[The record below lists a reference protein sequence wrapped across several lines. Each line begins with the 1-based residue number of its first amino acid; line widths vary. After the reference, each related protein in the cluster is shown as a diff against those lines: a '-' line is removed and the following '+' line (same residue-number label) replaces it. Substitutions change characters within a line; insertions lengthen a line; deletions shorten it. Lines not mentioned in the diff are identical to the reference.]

1 MYANQFIR
9 VAKEV
14 AKCPMCKNEQL
25 DGDNGTLSCDEHHIT
40 RTCPCG
46 FIFSY
51 DIRNGVDRPS
61 VRRHIQ
67 GILKRMREQDFD
79 GRRVEFTGKVG
90 ATRKSFM
97 LGGELH
103 TAWYTQLTT
112 TNGNVVTINDAESPV
127 GMMEAETRYLAIKKG
142 NTFLEKVRKG
152 REQSVSIGAKS

>member
-25 DGDNGTLSCDEHHIT
+25 DDNNGSLSCDEYHIT

-51 DIRNGVDRPS
+51 DIRKGTDRPS
-61 VRRHIQ
+61 IRRHIQ
-67 GILKRMREQDFD
+67 EILKRMRHQDFD

-90 ATRKSFM
+90 ATQQSFM
-97 LGGELH
+97 IGGELH
-103 TAWYTQLTT
+103 TAWYTQLRT
-112 TNGNVVTINDAESPV
+112 TNGNVVTIDDAESPV

-142 NTFLEKVRKG
+142 NAFLEKLKKG
-152 REQSVSIGAKS
+152 REQAISIGAKP

>member
-25 DGDNGTLSCDEHHIT
+25 DDDNGTLSCDEYRVT

-46 FIFSY
+46 FIFIF
-51 DIRNGVDRPS
+51 DVRNGTDRPTI
-61 VRRHIQ
+61 RRHIQ
-67 GILKRMREQDFD
+67 KKLKCLRDMDFD

-90 ATRKSFM
+90 ATQQSFM
-97 LGGELH
+97 VGGELH

-127 GMMEAETRYLAIKKG
+127 GMMEAETRHLAIKKG
-142 NTFLEKVRKG
+142 NAFLEKVLKG
-152 REQSVSIGAKS
+152 REQSVFIGAKP